1 MKHKRIAALI
11 GMMLLFIAVSS
22 TALAVNTMW
31 CNNCSKFVEFTS
43 LGFRKIDETAHAVVV
58 KCNECGTEK
67 WASTGPHVGGTATCA
82 QKAVCRG
89 CGAEYGEKLSYHK
102 NTVLYSHKVPT
113 CTESGWDSYFG
124 CLECGYS
131 AKKEIGPL
139 GHDYGSWT
147 SNGDGTHTH
156 TCSRDGSH
164 TETVSC
170 SGGTAS
176 CSAKAVCA
184 ECGAE
189 YGETDPENHA
199 LTHHEAK
206 AATCTEI
213 GWDAYDTCSN
223 CDYTTYAE
231 IPASGHALTHHEAKA
246 ATCTEMGWSAYDAC
260 SNCDYTTAH
269 TETPASGHALTHH
282 EAKAATCTEIG
293 WDAYDTCS
301 NCDYTTYVEI
311 PASGHALTHHEAKAA
326 TCTEMGWS
334 AYDACSNCGY
344 TTAHTETPASGHAL
358 THHEAK
364 AATCTEIG
372 WNAYDT
378 CSNCD
383 YTTYAEIPASGHVLT
398 NYGENWNL
406 VFCPVCG
413 KVENGERLEL
423 LETASAAAVDGK
435 LPEGKLIARMDQ
447 RYLSLAFVYEGKLTA
462 PAGRVKITLPA
473 EIVQGK
479 RLLLIAPDGTETE
492 LPFEIVGEMI
502 SFTLDFT
509 EVEIP
514 AVLVLKPL

>member
-1 MKHKRIAALI
+1 MKKWLI
-11 GMMLLFIAVSS
+11 GCLTVLAMVCLIPGIVLKAAAETTTVRCKYCGSVETREVRGYSNYDSVCHRVYVTKCQNCQTDAGVIYLRAHTGS
-22 TALAVNTMW
+22 TETPTCTTGKTCEKCRAKYDILGHDWGAWTPNYDGTNTHTRRCKRSN
-31 CNNCSKFVEFTS
+31 CNAEETGSCSGGYADCSS
-43 LGFRKIDETAHAVVV
+43 LGMCNTCGGSYYGGHSWGEWSSAGNGTHTRSCTNYCPEVDTAN
-58 KCNECGTEK
+58 CT
-67 WASTGPHVGGTATCA
+67 GGTAT
-82 QKAVCRG
+82 
-89 CGAEYGEKLSYHK
+89 
-102 NTVLYSHKVPT
+102 
-113 CTESGWDSYFG
+113 
-124 CLECGYS
+124 
-131 AKKEIGPL
+131 
-139 GHDYGSWT
+139 
-147 SNGDGTHTH
+147 
-156 TCSRDGSH
+156 
-164 TETVSC
+164 
-170 SGGTAS
+170 

-206 AATCTEI
+206 TATCTEI

-223 CDYTTYAE
+223 CA
-231 IPASGHALTHHEAKA
+231 
-246 ATCTEMGWSAYDAC
+246 
-260 SNCDYTTAH
+260 
-269 TETPASGHALTHH
+269 
-282 EAKAATCTEIG
+282 
-293 WDAYDTCS
+293 
-301 NCDYTTYVEI
+301 YTTYVEI
-311 PASGHALTHHEAKAA
+311 PASGHALTHHETKTA

-378 CSNCD
+378 CSNCG

-398 NYGENWNL
+398 NYGENWGL

-435 LPEGKLIARMDQ
+435 LPEGELVVRMNQ
-447 RYLSLAFVYEGKLTA
+447 RYLSLAFVHEGKLTA

-492 LPFEIVGEMI
+492 LPFEIVGETI

-509 EVEIP
+509 EVENP